1 MPLLDLV
8 YPEEVLSDSE
18 QQLCFEV
25 FAHNAAVRKQLR
37 IMGAD
42 CGKELLG
49 ISTLNCSAEKLV
61 QQHSVVS
68 GRLSV
73 ITTLLNIGVEP

>member
-1 MPLLDLV
+1 MQPLDLV

-18 QQLCFEV
+18 QQMCFEV
-25 FAHNAAVRKQLR
+25 FAHNAAVRKYLR
-37 IMGAD
+37 IMGAES
-42 CGKELLG
+42 GKEL
-49 ISTLNCSAEKLV
+49 IAVPTLNCNTENLV

-73 ITTLLNIGVEP
+73 ITTLLNIGVEQ

>member
-1 MPLLDLV
+1 MQPLDLV
-8 YPEEVLSDSE
+8 FPEEVLTEAE
-18 QQLCFEV
+18 QDMCFEV
-25 FAHNAAVRKQLR
+25 FAHNEAVRKQLR
-37 IMGAD
+37 ILGAN

-49 ISTLNCSAEKLV
+49 VSTLNSSAEKLV

-73 ITTLLNIGVEP
+73 ITTLLSIGVEQ

>member
-1 MPLLDLV
+1 MQLLDLV
-8 YPEEVLSDSE
+8 YPEEVLSESE

-25 FAHNAAVRKQLR
+25 FAHNVAVRKYLR
-37 IMGAD
+37 IMGAES
-42 CGKELLG
+42 GKELIG
-49 ISTLNCSAEKLV
+49 VSTLNCSAERLV
-61 QQHSVVS
+61 QQHSIVS